1 MYLNGKKDNQQYTK
15 DGTTTGNIDNMKV
28 PRGKLFCMGDNRT
41 VSIDSRSDRVG
52 LVKEEDV
59 VGKVV
64 FRLFPFNKIGTI
76 KNPY

>member
-1 MYLNGKKDNQQYTK
+1 
-15 DGTTTGNIDNMKV
+15 
-28 PRGKLFCMGDNRT
+28 MGDNRT